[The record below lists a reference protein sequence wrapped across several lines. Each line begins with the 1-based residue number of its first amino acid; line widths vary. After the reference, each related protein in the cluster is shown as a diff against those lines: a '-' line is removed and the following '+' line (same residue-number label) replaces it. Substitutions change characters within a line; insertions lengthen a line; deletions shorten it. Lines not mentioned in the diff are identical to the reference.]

1 MIDFHLDGRSGVPPY
16 LQLVQQVKHA
26 LRVGMLRPGDQLP
39 TVRDVVANLAIN
51 PNTVAKA
58 YAELESQGIIETAVG
73 RGSFVRAPTSPLQ
86 KSARIERLVGE
97 LDGVVVHAHHLLIP
111 KAEFLTLAQQRYDLL
126 EERRAT
132 TAPHHD

>member
-1 MIDFHLDGRSGVPPY
+1 MRFHVNFQSGKAVY
-16 LQLVQQVKHA
+16 LQLVDQVRTA
-26 LRVGMLRPGDQLP
+26 AAAGAVRAGEALPTIRALAEQLRVNR
-39 TVRDVVANLAIN
+39 
-51 PNTVAKA
+51 NTVAKA

-111 KAEFLTLAQQRYDLL
+111 KPEFLTLAQQRYDLL